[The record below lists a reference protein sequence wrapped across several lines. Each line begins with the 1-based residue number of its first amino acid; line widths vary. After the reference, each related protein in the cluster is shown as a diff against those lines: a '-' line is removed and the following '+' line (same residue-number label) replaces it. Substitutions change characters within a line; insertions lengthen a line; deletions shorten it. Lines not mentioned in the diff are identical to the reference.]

1 MVVLSPVR
9 RKLVLVSFLTISAIT
24 FGDAPADE
32 DMSWLR
38 PPPEALREASND
50 VRSVLGVAE
59 TSESEKLEVSGLRD
73 QIDVLI
79 SSSLGDAGIES
90 IARHAAA
97 CQKRYP
103 DTVGIRLVFRGIHR
117 GETLGD
123 FVRKQ
128 KTIMASLL
136 DSDLKDLTPEVTI
149 DFQLFRDHSPDG
161 LVPVVLYRGE
171 AYEGVAN
178 PCLPIESDL
187 RNLGGE
193 TQVAS
198 EVDMRELIRERV
210 DAIDWEKKRREMAGR
225 YYEKRLNWVSL
236 PAAKEPRERDLDM
249 RVRVTSDM
257 RTPDGQLLAKA
268 GDVFDPLNAGGFTQT
283 LLIADLR
290 KAEQEQWLIDKTVAL
305 RDAGKP
311 VMVVLAGVPE
321 KTPEYLSKVEQKL
334 KLPVYFLQQNVADR
348 FQLEFTPAEVARS
361 PELTYAMRVT
371 EYAIKP

>member
-1 MVVLSPVR
+1 MVVLSPAKR
-9 RKLVLVSFLTISAIT
+9 TLVLASLLSASAIT

-59 TSESEKLEVSGLRD
+59 TSEPEQREASGLRD

-90 IARHAAA
+90 IARYAAA

-128 KTIMASLL
+128 KAIMASLL
-136 DSDLKDLTPEVTI
+136 DSDLKDYTPEVTI

-178 PCLPIESDL
+178 ACLPIESDL

-225 YYEKRLNWVSL
+225 YYQKRLNWVSL

-290 KAEQEQWLIDKTVAL
+290 KAEQEQWLIDKSVEL

-361 PELTYAMRVT
+361 PKLTYAMRVT